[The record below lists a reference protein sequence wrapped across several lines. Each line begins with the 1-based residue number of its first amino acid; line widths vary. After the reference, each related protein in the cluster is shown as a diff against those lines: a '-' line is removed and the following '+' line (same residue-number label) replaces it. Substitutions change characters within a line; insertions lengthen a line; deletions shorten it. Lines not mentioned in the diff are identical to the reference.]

1 MISYPPI
8 PRDVSV
14 IGRMRNEQVALYL
27 YTINETGEIRI
38 PCFVSADLERD
49 IVLDILIDV
58 VILLPVILDQ
68 LVQISRYAG
77 KWCSVGG
84 SIDRNAVNNIQ
95 GCLIEFRDE
104 TGMKNHISRH
114 IEFNGVFHSQQ
125 GVPIFW
131 GYLQWV
137 HAKKLNTRNGTQRN
151 IIFSSHGEI
160 AENSWVAIND
170 VASLDLCDYVQS
182 SFRTFRQRTGFLAD

>member
-27 YTINETGEIRI
+27 YTINERGEIRI
-38 PCFVSADLERD
+38 LMLRKCRFGERHSVGHRD
-49 IVLDILIDV
+49 RRGN
-58 VILLPVILDQ
+58 
-68 LVQISRYAG
+68 LVASNIGPAGTNSRYAG

-104 TGMKNHISRH
+104 T
-114 IEFNGVFHSQQ
+114 E
-125 GVPIFW
+125 
-131 GYLQWV
+131 
-137 HAKKLNTRNGTQRN
+137 
-151 IIFSSHGEI
+151 
-160 AENSWVAIND
+160 
-170 VASLDLCDYVQS
+170 
-182 SFRTFRQRTGFLAD
+182 

>member
-1 MISYPPI
+1 MSGRYPNI
-8 PRDVSV
+8 PTDVSV
-14 IGRMRNEQVALYL
+14 VGRMRNNQVALYL
-27 YTINETGEIRI
+27 YTITETGEIRI
-38 PCFVSADLERD
+38 LMLRKCRVGERHSAGH
-49 IVLDILIDV
+49 LDRRGN
-58 VILLPVILDQ
+58 
-68 LVQISRYAG
+68 LVASNIGPAGTNLRYAG

-84 SIDRNAVNNIQ
+84 SIDRNAMNNIH

-104 TGMKNHISRH
+104 TGMKNDISRH

-137 HAKKLNTRNGTQRN
+137 HAKKLNTRSGTQRY

-160 AENSWVAIND
+160 AENSWVGIND
-170 VASLDLCDYVQS
+170 VTSLDLCDYVRS
-182 SFRTFRQRTGFLAD
+182 SFRTFRQRTGF